1 MLPENGGLSAYQ
13 YYNLRISE
21 FYFQR
26 PKVCLIKNEVTEPT
40 NKNHGGKMYPT
51 CVYIFTKW
59 IISYSNYLI
68 DSGFPGLQIS
78 TNEN

>member
-1 MLPENGGLSAYQ
+1 MLQENGGLSAYQ
-13 YYNLRISE
+13 FYNLRISE

-40 NKNHGGKMYPT
+40 NKNQGGKMYST
-51 CVYIFTKW
+51 
-59 IISYSNYLI
+59 
-68 DSGFPGLQIS
+68 GLQVS